1 MRRFPIVPAFLLL
14 LFVVTTARAQDLVV
28 PLWPNGA
35 PGSEGRTEAE
45 TVRITEDGEHI
56 ISSVH
61 RPSIAAYVP
70 EEGAAT
76 GAAVVVIPGGGHR
89 ELWMDHEGYRVAE
102 WLRARGVA
110 AFVLKYRLARAPES
124 TYTVEGESLADVRR
138 AVRLV
143 RSRSGEW
150 GIDPERIGVIGFSAG
165 GQLAALA
172 GTRYQ
177 SGRPDAADPIERE
190 SSRPAFMGLV
200 YPAIPADMELTDDT
214 PPAFL
219 LCGEDDSPRI
229 AEGVARLYLE
239 MKAAAVP
246 VELHIF
252 TGVGH
257 GFGMRYR
264 NPPAVATWPEVFVR
278 WLEALQLL

>member
-1 MRRFPIVPAFLLL
+1 MRLSPIGPAFLSLL
-14 LFVVTTARAQDLVV
+14 LVVTAAGAQDQVV
-28 PLWPNGA
+28 RLWPDGA
-35 PGSEGRTEAE
+35 PGSEGRTEEE
-45 TVRITEDGEHI
+45 TVRVTEDGEHI
-56 ISSVH
+56 VSSVH
-61 RPSIAAYVP
+61 RPSITVYLP
-70 EEGAAT
+70 DEGAST
-76 GAAVVVIPGGGHR
+76 GAAAVVIPGGGHR
-89 ELWMDHEGYRVAE
+89 ELWLDHEGYRVAE
-102 WLRARGVA
+102 WLRARGIA

-143 RSRSGEW
+143 RNRSSEW
-150 GIDPERIGVIGFSAG
+150 GIDPDRIGVIGFSAG

-177 SGRPDAADPIERE
+177 AGRAAAADPIERE

-200 YPAIPADMELTDDT
+200 YPAIPEDMGLTAET

-219 LCGEDDSPRI
+219 LCGEDDYPMI

-239 MKAAAVP
+239 MKAAEVP
-246 VELHIF
+246 VELHVL

-257 GFGMRYR
+257 GFGMRFS
-264 NPPAVATWPEVFVR
+264 NSPAVAAWPGIFVR
-278 WLEALQLL
+278 WLDALQML